1 MNVHACARTTPS
13 LRREIQQSNLPQRQ
27 LAKQYNVARTTIQKW
42 KRRDST
48 EDRSHRPHRL
58 QTSLT
63 EAQEQIVVAV
73 RKTLL
78 LSLDDL
84 VVVTR
89 EFLYDKASR
98 AALHRCLKRH
108 GVF

>member
-1 MNVHACARTTPS
+1 MNVHVPVQPPRCAVKSSRATCPNASWLNNIMS
-13 LRREIQQSNLPQRQ
+13 LEPLFRSGQH
-27 LAKQYNVARTTIQKW
+27 
-42 KRRDST
+42 RDST

-84 VVVTR
+84 
-89 EFLYDKASR
+89 
-98 AALHRCLKRH
+98 
-108 GVF
+108 

>member
-1 MNVHACARTTPS
+1 MNVHACAHTTPS
-13 LRREIQQSNLPQRQ
+13 LRREIQQSTCPNASWLNNIMSLEPLFRSGQH
-27 LAKQYNVARTTIQKW
+27 
-42 KRRDST
+42 RDST

-98 AALHRCLKRH
+98 AALHRLPEAARAI
-108 GVF
+108 

>member
-13 LRREIQQSNLPQRQ
+13 LRRKIQQSNLPQRQ

-42 KRRDST
+42 KHRDST

-89 EFLYDKASR
+89 SSYTTKRLVRRSI
-98 AALHRCLKRH
+98 AA
-108 GVF
+108 